1 MFVYWLTIL
10 YTYPGF
16 VIVCQWSAFVILFG
30 VVALAAE
37 VDAWNQ
43 ETVFGMATTP
53 DGGDILRLSQNEKS
67 KIELQIAYRVVPDKI
82 LLPNT
87 DKMSVTQ
94 W

>member
-1 MFVYWLTIL
+1 MA

-16 VIVCQWSAFVILFG
+16 GIVCQWSAFVILFG
-30 VVALAAE
+30 VVALAAK

-53 DGGDILRLSQNEKS
+53 DGGDILCLSQNEKS

-82 LLPNT
+82 LLPNA